1 MRDWS
6 SDIEFIRMRTHRAGT
21 PSFRR
26 ELRAGE
32 FQLLCPEI
40 AVPAAAF
47 EAFPPWEQQAIRAFA
62 VGLGSRKA
70 VLVGKS
76 AARLHGIPVL
86 GFTEATS
93 IVLPG
98 GGRPPVRQWPAG
110 VQYRRALLPEE
121 QYTDQ
126 HGVRVTRII
135 RTVVDMCRYHGLVD
149 GIVAFDHVLAMPSMS
164 RGRAG
169 AMLDDLGRIRG
180 LGTARRALE
189 LADPRAESP
198 LESWARAQ
206 ILIAELPEVTSVEP
220 QVEVLGGEHRV
231 DLMVNGFLV
240 VETDGELKYDG
251 STGVA
256 PAEQMRRDR
265 QRDRA
270 LSNAGIPRMHV
281 THADLA
287 TVIHGESRFLRMLR
301 ETLAALARQSA

>member
-6 SDIEFIRMRTHRAGT
+6 SEIEFIRMRTHRAGT

-32 FQLLCPEI
+32 FLLLCPEI
-40 AVPAAAF
+40 AVPDAAF
-47 EAFPPWEQQAIRAFA
+47 RAFPRWEQQAIRAFA

-86 GFTEATS
+86 GNREPATV
-93 IVLPG
+93 VLPG
-98 GGRPPVRQWPAG
+98 GGRPPVKQWPTG
-110 VQYRRALLPEE
+110 VQYRRALLPKEQVMEE
-121 QYTDQ
+121 

-135 RTVVDMCRYHGLVD
+135 RTVVDVCRYHGLVD
-149 GIVAFDHVLAMPSMS
+149 GIVAFDHVLTLPTMS
-164 RGRAG
+164 RELA
-169 AMLDDLGRIRG
+169 AALLDDLGRMHG
-180 LGTARRALE
+180 LGVARRALT

-206 ILIAELPEVTSVEP
+206 ILTADLPEVTGVEP
-220 QVEVLGGEHRV
+220 QVPVLGGSRRV
-231 DLMVNGFLV
+231 DLMVNGVLV

-265 QRDRA
+265 ERDRA

-281 THADLA
+281 TYADLA
-287 TVIHGESRFLRMLR
+287 TMTDGESRFIRMLR
-301 ETLAALARQSA
+301 ETLRGHARRAA

>member
-1 MRDWS
+1 
-6 SDIEFIRMRTHRAGT
+6 MRTHRAGT

-110 VQYRRALLPEE
+110 VHYRRALLPEE
-121 QYTDQ
+121 QYTEQ

-135 RTVVDMCRYHGLVD
+135 RTVVDMWVC
-149 GIVAFDHVLAMPSMS
+149 
-164 RGRAG
+164 
-169 AMLDDLGRIRG
+169 
-180 LGTARRALE
+180 
-189 LADPRAESP
+189 
-198 LESWARAQ
+198 
-206 ILIAELPEVTSVEP
+206 
-220 QVEVLGGEHRV
+220 
-231 DLMVNGFLV
+231 
-240 VETDGELKYDG
+240 
-251 STGVA
+251 
-256 PAEQMRRDR
+256 
-265 QRDRA
+265 
-270 LSNAGIPRMHV
+270 
-281 THADLA
+281 
-287 TVIHGESRFLRMLR
+287 
-301 ETLAALARQSA
+301 